1 MKFTSKLSEKSRHAH
16 PRIGTGLRDHG
27 EKITLMLC
35 PLEDLWRTGAR
46 DAKALG
52 AFALYSGLNSDGLV

>member
-1 MKFTSKLSEKSRHAH
+1 MKLMSKLSEKPRYAH
-16 PRIGTGLRDHG
+16 LGIGTGLRDHG

-35 PLEDLWRTGAR
+35 PLENLWRAGAR

-52 AFALYSGLNSDGLV
+52 AFALYSGLKSDGLI

>member
-1 MKFTSKLSEKSRHAH
+1 MNLTSKFSEKSHYAH
-16 PRIGTGLRDHG
+16 PQIGTGLRDHG

-35 PLEDLWRTGAR
+35 PLEDMWRTGAR

-52 AFALYSGLNSDGLV
+52 AFALYSGLKLKGSV

>member
-1 MKFTSKLSEKSRHAH
+1 MKLTSKLSEK
-16 PRIGTGLRDHG
+16 PRCVYSPIGTGLRDHG

-35 PLEDLWRTGAR
+35 PLKDLWRTGAR

-52 AFALYSGLNSDGLV
+52 ALALYSGLKSDGLV

>member
-1 MKFTSKLSEKSRHAH
+1 MTFASKLSEKSRHAH
-16 PRIGTGLRDHG
+16 PQFGTGLRDRG

-35 PLEDLWRTGAR
+35 PLENLWRTGAR

-52 AFALYSGLNSDGLV
+52 ACALYSGLKSDGLV

>member
-1 MKFTSKLSEKSRHAH
+1 MKFTLKLAEESPYAH
-16 PRIGTGLRDHG
+16 KRIGTGLRDHG

-46 DAKALG
+46 DAKALS
-52 AFALYSGLNSDGLV
+52 AFALYSGLKSDGLV